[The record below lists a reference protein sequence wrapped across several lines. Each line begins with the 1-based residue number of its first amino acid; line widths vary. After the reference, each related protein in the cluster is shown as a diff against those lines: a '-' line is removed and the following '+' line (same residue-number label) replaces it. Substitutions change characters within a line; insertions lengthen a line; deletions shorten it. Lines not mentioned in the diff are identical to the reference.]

1 MAAILLS
8 FIHCL
13 LLLLLWFC
21 VGSLFCSVVLDVLS
35 SLAIILLSKK
45 ALVVLL

>member
-1 MAAILLS
+1 M
-8 FIHCL
+8 
-13 LLLLLWFC
+13 LLLLWFC
-21 VGSLFCSVVLDVLS
+21 VGPLFCNVVIDVLS